1 MLVIIAFAQH
11 ETFSICL
18 LCFDMVLIVRLASVI
33 RLQLPVICAFV
44 QTFALGVYLGVA
56 GATGFGRWL
65 NQTTLLFGSIAARDD
80 ARAVAEAVAIVV
92 FALIGLYYARCLW
105 RVRPKQ
111 ISAFL
116 TDASDEMVI
125 DYLKKLGLTTLQ
137 VNVVTLLVEG
147 ADVETIAKELNY
159 SESMIRQVRATCY
172 RLFSVTDGR
181 SLRRVVLS
189 GLSRSQP

>member
-1 MLVIIAFAQH
+1 
-11 ETFSICL
+11 
-18 LCFDMVLIVRLASVI
+18 
-33 RLQLPVICAFV
+33 
-44 QTFALGVYLGVA
+44 
-56 GATGFGRWL
+56 
-65 NQTTLLFGSIAARDD
+65 
-80 ARAVAEAVAIVV
+80 
-92 FALIGLYYARCLW
+92 
-105 RVRPKQ
+105 
-111 ISAFL
+111 
-116 TDASDEMVI
+116 MVI